1 MKSVFVDLSND
12 KKKEDTRTIE
22 KREPKKRMV
31 TGTNRWISIN
41 PSEQYSYVQEI
52 HEKKIE
58 HREPCDFILQQIGQK
73 INGYKGQ
80 DIHKKLYN
88 EDYFINIEQVLEL
101 MVKSNNLCFYCKSRV
116 HVLYENVREPMQW
129 TLERID
135 NSRGHNG
142 DNVVIACL
150 NCNLH
155 RKTMHHER
163 FVFTKQLTITKKT

>member
-1 MKSVFVDLSND
+1 MKSVLVDLSND
-12 KKKEDTRTIE
+12 KKIDDSRTIE

-31 TGTNRWISIN
+31 TETNRWISIN
-41 PSEQYSYVQEI
+41 PHEQLLYIQEI

-58 HREPCDFILQQIGQK
+58 HREPCNFILQQMGQK

-88 EDYFINIEQVLEL
+88 QEDFVNIDQVLDL
-101 MVKSNNLCFYCKSRV
+101 MIKSNNLCFYCKTMV
-116 HVLYENVREPMQW
+116 HVLYENVREPKQW
-129 TLERID
+129 TLERMD

-163 FVFTKQLTITKKT
+163 FVFTKQLNIIKKT

>member
-1 MKSVFVDLSND
+1 MKSVLVDLSND
-12 KKKEDTRTIE
+12 KKKCDTRTIE

-41 PSEQYSYVQEI
+41 PNEQFSYIKEI
-52 HEKKIE
+52 YEKKIE
-58 HREPCDFILQQIGQK
+58 HREPCDFILQQMGQK

-80 DIHKKLYN
+80 DVHKKLYTE
-88 EDYFINIEQVLEL
+88 EDFIDIDKVLDL
-101 MVKSNNLCFYCKSRV
+101 MIKCDNNCYYCKIMV
-116 HVLYENVREPMQW
+116 HVLYENVREPKQW

-135 NSRGHNG
+135 NSKGHNK

-163 FVFTKQLTITKKT
+163 FVFTKQLNIIKKT